1 MPQLQPRRNTLHP
14 DKMSPD
20 ARLAE
25 IGRIL
30 AAGLIR
36 MRSAK
41 SSGLFAKHG
50 DSSLDLPAPAS
61 GHAGTEKPSW
71 RT

>member
-1 MPQLQPRRNTLHP
+1 MSRPNTLHP

-30 AAGLIR
+30 ASGLIR

-41 SSGLFAKHG
+41 SSGLSANAG
-50 DSSLDLPAPAS
+50 DSSLDLPVRAS
-61 GHAGTEKPSW
+61 GHAGDEKPSW
-71 RT
+71 RP

>member
-1 MPQLQPRRNTLHP
+1 
-14 DKMSPD
+14 MSPD

-36 MRSAK
+36 MKGAK
-41 SSGLFAKHG
+41 SSGLSVKSG
-50 DSSLDLPAPAS
+50 DSSLDSPVNKS
-61 GHAGTEKPSW
+61 GHVGTKKPSW
-71 RT
+71 RPKP